1 LTSLN
6 THSKIVLLS
15 YKFLFNTLTGDTTMS
30 AFACCFWWFLLG
42 LLLGWLLNWL
52 LSRWLRKDNGGNN
65 GGSAGYAS
73 YNAAPTAAPE
83 MRTAAAMP
91 GGVDVVAAAAAGFS
105 VKGMDDIIIIEGI
118 GPKIKELFNTHG
130 VSTFA
135 QIAKMSVPEM
145 SAILDKGG
153 ARFKLANPGSWAEQA
168 RLAANN
174 EWAALKKLQDELYAG
189 VAASDDG
196 NT

>member
-1 LTSLN
+1 
-6 THSKIVLLS
+6 
-15 YKFLFNTLTGDTTMS
+15 MS

-52 LSRWLRKDNGGNN
+52 LSNWLRKDKDDG
-65 GGSAGYAS
+65 GGSGTAH
-73 YNAAPTAAPE
+73 AAYSAPAPAAR
-83 MRTAAAMP
+83 MNTLV
-91 GGVDVVAAAAAGFS
+91 GGIDVAAAAAAGIA

-118 GPKIKELFNTHG
+118 GPKIKELFNNAG

-135 QIAKMSVPEM
+135 QVAKMSVPEM

-153 ARFKLANPGSWAEQA
+153 PRFKLANPGSWAEQA

-174 EWAALKKLQDELYAG
+174 EWTALKKLQDELYAG
-189 VAASDDG
+189 VAAAPDDG
-196 NT
+196 KA

>member
-1 LTSLN
+1 
-6 THSKIVLLS
+6 
-15 YKFLFNTLTGDTTMS
+15 MS

-52 LSRWLRKDNGGNN
+52 LSKWLRKDDGGGNSGSS
-65 GGSAGYAS
+65 GGTGYAGYSATPAAS
-73 YNAAPTAAPE
+73 PV
-83 MRTAAAMP
+83 MRTAAALP

-105 VKGMDDIIIIEGI
+105 IKGMDDIIIIEGI

-130 VSTFA
+130 VSTFE